1 MLANSNAM
9 AAIIQPGEREA
20 FEQKMLAAVR
30 ERGAFDWEGQ
40 ATVRGQTRWLRIA
53 SRPTLLPGRTPF

>member
-1 MLANSNAM
+1 MMQGLVFEYVSERFCEITGIARAEMLANSNAM

-30 ERGAFDWEGQ
+30 AARG
-40 ATVRGQTRWLRIA
+40 V
-53 SRPTLLPGRTPF
+53 